1 MKKMLLAI
9 AAMAFTATSFAQR
22 ASSSSS
28 SFFSTEK
35 SDESITFGVRVGM
48 NAANVALDGFNSR
61 SYFADK
67 KKTRIGFNLGVNVDI
82 PITQSMYMQTGL
94 YYTQKGA
101 KWKDHGTEYGEKWED
116 KETWNP
122 GFLQLPILASY
133 RYNFSDNAQLQ
144 ISTGPY
150 FAVGVSGKWK
160 SEETEDGDTYKD
172 KSPLFGEDED
182 GDHCLKRF
190 DAGWQIGLGVTIK
203 KFFIGY
209 TFEAGFSNLAHSDWW
224 ADNRSIKS
232 RNHMINVGVNF

>member
-9 AAMAFTATSFAQR
+9 TAMAFTATSFAQR

-35 SDESITFGVRVGM
+35 SDENITFGVRVGM
-48 NAANVALDGFNSR
+48 NAANMTSDGIGSDFTDNQK
-61 SYFADK
+61 A
-67 KKTRIGFNLGVNVDI
+67 RIGFNLGVNVDI

-94 YYTQKGA
+94 YYTQKGT
-101 KWKDHGTEYGEKWED
+101 KWKASETIYGNKY
-116 KETWNP
+116 KYTGTWNP
-122 GFLQLPILASY
+122 GFLQIPILASY

-144 ISTGPY
+144 VSTGPY
-150 FAVGVSGKWK
+150 FAVGVSGKSK
-160 SEETEDGDTYKD
+160 EKETYNGNTDTD
-172 KSPLFGEDED
+172 KWPLFGEDED
-182 GDHCLKRF
+182 GDHMLKRF

-224 ADNRSIKS
+224 DDDESIKS